1 MKIKFEG
8 FKLEIKK
15 FELDDS
21 DKESVEKG
29 YKKALHQIA
38 VIISKEQDLE
48 KVKDEIQS
56 LMKFPN
62 LS

>member
-8 FKLEIKK
+8 LKLEIKK

-38 VIISKEQDLE
+38 VLLCKEQDIE
-48 KVKDEIQS
+48 KVKEEIQS

-62 LS
+62 IS